1 MAALYLTFTITM
13 DPIAT
18 YYIFDKWQRNILLK
32 AKTYLTD
39 ISKIAEMSFM
49 QPWGSIVLVIC
60 QIAKDALLKQKVEMV
75 TAILIIWPFTR

>member
-1 MAALYLTFTITM
+1 MAAKYFTESKNLF
-13 DPIAT
+13 DCRIA
-18 YYIFDKWQRNILLK
+18 
-32 AKTYLTD
+32 
-39 ISKIAEMSFM
+39 KISFM